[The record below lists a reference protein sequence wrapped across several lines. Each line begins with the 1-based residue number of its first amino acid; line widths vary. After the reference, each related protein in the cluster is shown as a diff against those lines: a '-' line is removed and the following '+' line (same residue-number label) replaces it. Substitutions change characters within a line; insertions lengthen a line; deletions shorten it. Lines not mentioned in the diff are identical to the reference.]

1 MTFLAHLAK
10 ETVTS
15 HLQGFNSLWHAN
27 VSSGIDLIHTS
38 HWPKTG
44 IQFLSSFFWGGLG
57 VYLIVYICIYILC
70 IDTPLVSRCPSIFGG
85 CLSATNEVRKYAEV
99 LPRVK
104 DEGWGWWCR
113 QVEVNH
119 GEFGGG
125 LRGQP
130 TTMPRGESMGAQCL
144 RDQFEDQ
151 FLIGWRTRLTVC
163 YELWQGFW
171 YVLIMVQ
178 WKLTRNSS

>member
-1 MTFLAHLAK
+1 M
-10 ETVTS
+10 
-15 HLQGFNSLWHAN
+15 
-27 VSSGIDLIHTS
+27 
-38 HWPKTG
+38 
-44 IQFLSSFFWGGLG
+44 
-57 VYLIVYICIYILC
+57 
-70 IDTPLVSRCPSIFGG
+70 SRCPSIFGG

-151 FLIGWRTRLTVC
+151 FLIG
-163 YELWQGFW
+163 
-171 YVLIMVQ
+171 
-178 WKLTRNSS
+178 